1 MGEIDVDSTLDEL
14 DSGSLPSWITDHLN
28 DYQQS
33 NGEQGHFWDATEVG
47 GTNEQPC
54 LVLTTVGRRSGK
66 IYDHPLLYGVDGDNY
81 LIVGSKGGADT
92 DPGWYFNLLASPA
105 VELQVG
111 KEKFVATARLAE
123 GAEHERLWSIMT
135 KVFPPYITYQ
145 NKTSRRIPIFVL
157 EAE

>member
-1 MGEIDVDSTLDEL
+1 
-14 DSGSLPSWITDHLN
+14 
-28 DYQQS
+28 
-33 NGEQGHFWDATEVG
+33 
-47 GTNEQPC
+47 
-54 LVLTTVGRRSGK
+54 
-66 IYDHPLLYGVDGDNY
+66 NY